1 MWCRLADKGSGQL
14 GNVFGSDGLAGQG
27 PGQHVGVLGHCAV
40 LISAFCG
47 SAGAGECS
55 RMIGGV
61 LGRGGLADKGPGLL
75 GGVLGCSA
83 TLLAAF
89 CWSVSRSD

>member
-1 MWCRLADKGSGQL
+1 
-14 GNVFGSDGLAGQG
+14 
-27 PGQHVGVLGHCAV
+27 
-40 LISAFCG
+40 
-47 SAGAGECS
+47 
-55 RMIGGV
+55 MIGGV